1 MAAANAATERVEQL
15 IALTGRLT
23 DLISGECR
31 AFEARR
37 PHEAA
42 ATLEETSKLA
52 NVYRHES
59 MKIRADKSLLD
70 GAPLERRRA
79 LMRATEAFDAV
90 LARHGRA
97 LQASKVVTEGIVR
110 AVAEETIKNRNTGA
124 GYGSN
129 AAATTAS
136 GAAVT
141 LNRRA

>member
-1 MAAANAATERVEQL
+1 
-15 IALTGRLT
+15 
-23 DLISGECR
+23 
-31 AFEARR
+31 
-37 PHEAA
+37 
-42 ATLEETSKLA
+42 
-52 NVYRHES
+52 

-110 AVAEETIKNRNTGA
+110 AVAEETMKNRNTGA
-124 GYGSN
+124 GYGAN

-136 GAAVT
+136 GAAIT

>member
-1 MAAANAATERVEQL
+1 MRATITVVTPRRAHREDTVVEAPAATP
-15 IALTGRLT
+15 
-23 DLISGECR
+23 SGELVVELAR
-31 AFEARR
+31 LVEADQ
-37 PHEAA
+37 AA
-42 ATLEETSKLA
+42 PL
-52 NVYRHES
+52 
-59 MKIRADKSLLD
+59 ILD

-79 LMRATEAFDAV
+79 LMRSTEAFDAV

-110 AVAEETIKNRNTGA
+110 AVAEETIRNRNTGA
-124 GYGSN
+124 GYGSD